1 MVIVYE
7 ADMPFKGGDIF
18 PAREIRGIN
27 QQSDFTLRGAYYWCA
42 LIYLK
47 RPHVRSGFLFVLGRK
62 KMKTEVITALVLLAL
77 AMGFLLW
84 VEPGSEWLY
93 RLILGR

>member
-1 MVIVYE
+1 MKPICFSK
-7 ADMPFKGGDIF
+7 AAIF
-18 PAREIRGIN
+18 SQPEKFRGIK

-47 RPHVRSGFLFVLGRK
+47 HPHVRSGFLFVLGRK
-62 KMKTEVITALVLLAL
+62 KMKTEVIIALVLLAL
-77 AMGFLLW
+77 AMGSLLW
-84 VEPGSEWLY
+84 VEPGSQWLH